1 MLRRFLEICFI
12 CTIVFNSLYLDL
24 SAKEIKHD
32 YYTNME
38 DIGIEKAVKRASQTV
53 KMLDEMYKTFIVLI
67 TDEYVKDETMFSAL
81 TVSKKVFE
89 KMSMKGWYKA
99 RLLDATGD
107 PHNPENSPRTK
118 FERNAIEAFID
129 GKSFYEQIEKIGG
142 EYYFQAA
149 TSVSIVT
156 DGCTICHPHNKHG
169 DLLGGISYTFLLDM
183 FLD

>member
-1 MLRRFLEICFI
+1 MLRKCLKICFI

-24 SAKEIKHD
+24 LAKEIKHD
-32 YYTNME
+32 FYVKMDE
-38 DIGIEKAVKRASQTV
+38 IGMGKAVKRARQTV

-89 KMSMKGWYKA
+89 KMGTKGLYKA

-118 FERNAIEAFID
+118 FERDAVEAFIN
-129 GKSFYEQIEKIGG
+129 GNPYYEKVEKVGG
-142 EYYFQAA
+142 EYYYKAA
-149 TSVSIVT
+149 ASLSIVT
-156 DGCTICHPHNKHG
+156 DGCTICHPHNKQG

-183 FLD
+183 FYD

>member
-1 MLRRFLEICFI
+1 MLRRFLKICFI

-32 YYTNME
+32 FFVKMD
-38 DIGIEKAVKRASQTV
+38 DIGIEKSAKMARQTV

-89 KMSMKGWYKA
+89 KMSSKGWYKA
-99 RLLDATGD
+99 KLLDATGD

-118 FERNAIEAFID
+118 FERDAIEAFID
-129 GKSFYEQIEKIGG
+129 GKSFYEKVEKIDGV
-142 EYYFQAA
+142 YYYQAA

-169 DLLGGISYTFLLDM
+169 DLLGGISYTFLLDI

>member
-1 MLRRFLEICFI
+1 MLRWFLEICFI

-32 YYTNME
+32 SYVKMD
-38 DIGIEKAVKRASQTV
+38 DIGIEKAVKRARQTV
-53 KMLDEMYKTFIVLI
+53 KILDEMYKTFIVLI
-67 TDEYVKDETMFSAL
+67 TEEYVKDETMFSAL

-89 KMSMKGWYKA
+89 KMNTKEWYKA
-99 RLLDATGD
+99 KLLDATGD

-118 FERNAIEAFID
+118 FERDAIKAFID
-129 GKSFYEQIEKIGG
+129 GNSFYEKVEKVDGK
-142 EYYFQAA
+142 YYFQAA

-169 DLLGGISYTFLLDM
+169 DLLGGISYTFPLHM

>member
-1 MLRRFLEICFI
+1 MSRRFLEICFI
-12 CTIVFNSLYLDL
+12 CTIIFNSVYLDL

-32 YYTNME
+32 YYVKME
-38 DIGIEKAVKRASQTV
+38 EIGIEKAVTRARQTV

-89 KMSMKGWYKA
+89 KMGTKGWYKA

-107 PHNPENSPRTK
+107 PHNPENTPRTK
-118 FERNAIEAFID
+118 FERDAIEAFID
-129 GKSFYEQIEKIGG
+129 GNSFYEKTEKIGA

-149 TSVSIVT
+149 TSLSIVT
-156 DGCTICHPHNKHG
+156 DGCTICHPANKQG
-169 DLLGGISYTFLLDM
+169 DLLGGISYTFPLDM
-183 FLD
+183 FID

>member
-1 MLRRFLEICFI
+1 M
-12 CTIVFNSLYLDL
+12 D
-24 SAKEIKHD
+24 D
-32 YYTNME
+32 
-38 DIGIEKAVKRASQTV
+38 IEKEKSVKRARQTV
-53 KMLDEMYKTFIVLI
+53 KMLDEMYKAFIVHI

-89 KMSMKGWYKA
+89 KMNTKGWYKA

-118 FERNAIEAFID
+118 FERDAIEAFID
-129 GKSFYEQIEKIGG
+129 GKSFYERTEKIGS
-142 EYYFQAA
+142 EYYYQAA

-169 DLLGGISYTFLLDM
+169 DLLGGISYTFPLHM